1 MSRRITQSEGE
12 AKETWKPMNRAGQD
26 DVRNGPY
33 SKLPYG
39 AGELVRTCRQITKV
53 RHSLACLI
61 MGYVLIFVD
70 DG

>member
-1 MSRRITQSEGE
+1 
-12 AKETWKPMNRAGQD
+12 MNRAGQD